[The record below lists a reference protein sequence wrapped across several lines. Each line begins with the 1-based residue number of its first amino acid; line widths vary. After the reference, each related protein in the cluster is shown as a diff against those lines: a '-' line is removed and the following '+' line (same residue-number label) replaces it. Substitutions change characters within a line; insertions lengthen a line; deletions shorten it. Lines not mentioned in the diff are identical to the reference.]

1 MTKERAMTT
10 QKLFKRRV
18 RERMSKTGE
27 SYTAARRQVAL
38 KRDGLEADR
47 TRLASAKEL
56 ASDEKLSEA
65 TGRDW
70 EAWLSVLDRWGA
82 RDRKHGETA
91 DFLMSEHAVP
101 GWWAQC
107 ITTGYERAR
116 GMRLKHQQPN
126 GFTVYAS
133 KTVGVPVDVLF
144 DAFTDDRTRD
154 RWLAGGPMSLGTSR
168 SGKVARFEW
177 AGGPT
182 RVLVTFEAKGPSKA
196 TAYPS
201 HERLPDPGAA
211 EAEKAS
217 WKERLGALKSFLE
230 STDV

>member
-1 MTKERAMTT
+1 MTT

-47 TRLASAKEL
+47 SRLASAKEL

-70 EAWLSVLDRWGA
+70 DAWLSVLDRWGA

-133 KTVGVPVDVLF
+133 RTVGVPIGVLF
-144 DAFTDDRTRD
+144 SAFADDGARS
-154 RWLAGGPMSLGTSR
+154 RWLADGRMSLRASR
-168 SGKVARFEW
+168 PHKVARFDW

-196 TAYPS
+196 TAYVA

-211 EAEKAS
+211 QAAKAS
-217 WKERLGALKSFLE
+217 WKERLSALKSCVE